1 METFMSFVDTVKAW
15 IYKCSLVVFL
25 INLYTN
31 IFPIAFLTIVGCLV
45 CIAFIIDIISFIVS
59 IFTTTSDGEWTAV
72 AIISLVL
79 NLILL
84 ILLVLMFLFPDVTFD
99 ILKTKQII
107 VEGFQLWWLGTC
119 IMLYNTI
126 HEIISFPLDLIA
138 LGSDDGDY

>member
-31 IFPIAFLTIVGCLV
+31 IFSIAFLTIVGCLV

-119 IMLYNTI
+119 ILLYNTI

-138 LGSDDGDY
+138 LGADDGDY